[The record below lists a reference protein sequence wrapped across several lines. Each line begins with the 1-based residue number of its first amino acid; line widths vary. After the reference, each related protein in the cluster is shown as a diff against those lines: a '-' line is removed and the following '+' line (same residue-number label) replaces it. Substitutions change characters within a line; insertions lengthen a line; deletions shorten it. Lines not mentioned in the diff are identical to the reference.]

1 MRTRCLPA
9 GPATIEPWES
19 TPPMPEKPLRNRDE
33 AEFERLTE
41 RHQRELLVHCYRM
54 LGSFE
59 DAEDMLQE
67 TLLRAWR
74 GRETLQQ
81 QAAVRAWLYRIAT
94 NACLDAI
101 AARRSRGLPN
111 LTLPPGDPADA
122 MPGPEAEQ
130 LWIGPAPDALL
141 DLRPSA
147 NPEVHY
153 AARESISLAF
163 LAALQALPGRP
174 RAILIL
180 RDVLGFSAAEV
191 SELLGISST
200 AVHSALLRA
209 RATMTAARPSRKSKV
224 ESEPLADLLARFV
237 DAWQAADAA
246 RLVALLRDDA
256 VITMPPLPLWYRG
269 REAIRAFLETQ
280 LFSGDAR
287 AHFRLL
293 QTRANGCPAFG
304 MYQRDAAGVH
314 RPAAL
319 QVLLLEDERIT
330 ELHNFLVLGDDRL
343 FRLFDLPS
351 ALP

>member
-1 MRTRCLPA
+1 
-9 GPATIEPWES
+9 
-19 TPPMPEKPLRNRDE
+19 MPDEPLRNRDE
-33 AEFERLTE
+33 ADFERLTE

-59 DAEDMLQE
+59 DAEDILQE

-81 QAAVRAWLYRIAT
+81 QAAARAWLYRIAT

-101 AARRSRGLPN
+101 AARRSRGLPH

-122 MPGPEAEQ
+122 LPGLEAET
-130 LWIGPAPDALL
+130 LWIGPAPDVLL

-147 NPEVHY
+147 NPEVQY

-163 LAALQALPGRP
+163 LAALQTLPGRQ

-180 RDVLGFSAAEV
+180 RDVLGFSAVEV
-191 SELLGISST
+191 SELLDTSSA

-209 RATMTAARPSRKSKV
+209 RATMKAARASRRSPQV
-224 ESEPLADLLARFV
+224 ESERVTDLLARFV
-237 DAWQAADAA
+237 EAWHAADAA

-256 VITMPPLPLWYRG
+256 VLTMPPLPVWFRG
-269 REAIRAFLETQ
+269 RDASRAFFETQ

-287 AHFRLL
+287 GHFRLL
-293 QTRANGCPAFG
+293 PTRANGCPAFG
-304 MYQRDAAGVH
+304 TYQRDKADVY

-319 QVLLLEDERIT
+319 QVLTVEGDQIT
-330 ELHNFLVLGDDRL
+330 ELHDFLVLGDDRL

-351 ALP
+351 ALS

>member
-1 MRTRCLPA
+1 MSD
-9 GPATIEPWES
+9 E
-19 TPPMPEKPLRNRDE
+19 PLRTRDE
-33 AEFERLTE
+33 ADFEHLTE
-41 RHQRELLVHCYRM
+41 RHRRELLVHCYRM

-74 GRETLQQ
+74 RRETLQQ

-111 LTLPPGDPADA
+111 LTLPPGDAADP
-122 MPGPEAEQ
+122 MPGLETES

-147 NPEVHY
+147 NPEVQY

-163 LAALQALPGRP
+163 LAALQTLPGRA

-191 SELLGISST
+191 SELLGISSA

-209 RATMTAARPSRKSKV
+209 RATLKAARASRSSAEV
-224 ESEPLADLLARFV
+224 DSERVADLLTRFV
-237 DAWQAADAA
+237 DAWHAADAA

-269 REAIRAFLETQ
+269 REAIRAFFETR

-287 AHFRLL
+287 GHFRLL
-293 QTRANGCPAFG
+293 PTRANGCPAFG
-304 MYQRDAAGVH
+304 TYQRGEAGVY
-314 RPAAL
+314 RPAVL
-319 QVLLLEDERIT
+319 QVLTFEAEQIT
-330 ELHNFLVLGDDRL
+330 ELHDFLVLSDDRL

>member
-1 MRTRCLPA
+1 MPDEPSRT
-9 GPATIEPWES
+9 G
-19 TPPMPEKPLRNRDE
+19 DE
-33 AEFERLTE
+33 ADFE
-41 RHQRELLVHCYRM
+41 HQVEHHRRELLVHCYRM

-74 GRETLQQ
+74 RRETLQQ

-111 LTLPPGDPADA
+111 LSLPPGDPADA
-122 MPGPEAEQ
+122 MPGPETEQ

-147 NPEVHY
+147 NPEVQY
-153 AARESISLAF
+153 VARESISLAF
-163 LAALQALPGRP
+163 LAALQTLPGRP

-209 RATMTAARPSRKSKV
+209 RATMTAAQPSRSSTQV
-224 ESEPLADLLARFV
+224 DSERLADLLARFV
-237 DAWQAADAA
+237 DAWHAADAVG
-246 RLVALLRDDA
+246 LVALLRDDA

-287 AHFRLL
+287 GHFRLL

-304 MYQRDAAGVH
+304 TYQRDAVGIY

-319 QVLLLEDERIT
+319 QVLTLEYERIT
-330 ELHNFLVLGDDRL
+330 ELDDFLVIGDDRL
-343 FRLFDLPS
+343 FGLFELPT

>member
-1 MRTRCLPA
+1 
-9 GPATIEPWES
+9 
-19 TPPMPEKPLRNRDE
+19 MPDELLRNRNE
-33 AEFERLTE
+33 ADFERLTE
-41 RHQRELLVHCYRM
+41 RHRRELLVHCYRM

-59 DAEDMLQE
+59 DAEDILQE

-94 NACLDAI
+94 NSCLDAI
-101 AARRSRGLPN
+101 AARRSRGMPH

-122 MPGPEAEQ
+122 LPGPEAE
-130 LWIGPAPDALL
+130 LLSIGPAPHALL
-141 DLRPSA
+141 DLRPSS
-147 NPEVHY
+147 NPEVQY

-163 LAALQALPGRP
+163 LAALQTLPGRQ

-191 SELLGISST
+191 SELLATSSA

-209 RATMTAARPSRKSKV
+209 RATMKAARVSQRSPQVKSERV
-224 ESEPLADLLARFV
+224 TDLLARFV
-237 DAWQAADAA
+237 DAWHAADAA

-256 VITMPPLPLWYRG
+256 VLTMPPLPLWFRG
-269 REAIRAFLETQ
+269 RDASRAFFESR

-287 AHFRLL
+287 GHFRLL
-293 QTRANGCPAFG
+293 PTRANGCPAFG
-304 MYQRDAAGVH
+304 TYQRDDAGLY

-319 QVLLLEDERIT
+319 QVLTIEDEQIT
-330 ELHNFLVLGDDRL
+330 ELHDFLVLGDDRL

-351 ALP
+351 ALH

>member
-1 MRTRCLPA
+1 MPD
-9 GPATIEPWES
+9 EPI
-19 TPPMPEKPLRNRDE
+19 RDE
-33 AEFERLTE
+33 ADFEHHIEHHR
-41 RHQRELLVHCYRM
+41 RELLVHCYRM

-74 GRETLQQ
+74 RRETLQQ

-111 LTLPPGDPADA
+111 LSLPPGDPADA
-122 MPGPEAEQ
+122 MPGPEAGQ

-141 DLRPSA
+141 DLSPSA
-147 NPEVHY
+147 NPEVQY

-191 SELLGISST
+191 SELLGISSA

-209 RATMTAARPSRKSKV
+209 RATMTAARPSRSSAQV
-224 ESEPLADLLARFV
+224 DSDRLADLLARFV
-237 DAWQAADAA
+237 DAWHAADAA

-256 VITMPPLPLWYRG
+256 AITMPPLPLWYRG
-269 REAIRAFLETQ
+269 RHAIRVFLETQ

-287 AHFRLL
+287 GHFRLL

-304 MYQRDAAGVH
+304 TYQRDEAGLY
-314 RPAAL
+314 RPATL
-319 QVLLLEDERIT
+319 QVLTLEDEQIIQ
-330 ELHNFLVLGDDRL
+330 LDDFLVIGDDRL

>member
-1 MRTRCLPA
+1 MA
-9 GPATIEPWES
+9 DE
-19 TPPMPEKPLRNRDE
+19 PLRNPYD
-33 AEFERLTE
+33 ADFERLAE
-41 RHQRELLVHCYRM
+41 RHRRELLVHCYRM
-54 LGSFE
+54 LGCFE

-74 GRETLQQ
+74 GRETLRQ
-81 QAAVRAWLYRIAT
+81 QAALRAWLYRIAT

-111 LTLPPGDPADA
+111 LTLPPGDPADV
-122 MPGPEAEQ
+122 MPGPDAEQ

-147 NPEVHY
+147 NPEVQY
-153 AARESISLAF
+153 AASESIGLAF
-163 LAALQALPGRP
+163 LAALQTLPGRP

-180 RDVLGFSAAEV
+180 RDVLGFSAVEV
-191 SELLGISST
+191 AELLGTSSA

-209 RATMTAARPSRKSKV
+209 RTTMTAARASRSSAHV
-224 ESEPLADLLARFV
+224 ESARVADLLARFV

-246 RLVALLRDDA
+246 RLVALLTDDA

-269 REAIRAFLETQ
+269 REAIRLFFQTR

-287 AHFRLL
+287 WHFRLL
-293 QTRANGCPAFG
+293 ATRANGRPAYG
-304 MYQRDAAGVH
+304 TYQRDELGVY

-319 QVLLLEDERIT
+319 QVLTVEDEQIA
-330 ELHNFLVLGDDRL
+330 ELHDFLMLGDDRL